1 MIKVSELT
9 GKPVISLAEAQNL
22 GYISGS
28 WFDGKLTSAKTA
40 EILSDSDDAP
50 ERRYV
55 ALKSLAVG
63 DDAAVVRSAY
73 LAKESNMQTATAACP
88 INSQCYNQDGKSLG
102 YVCDVILSGDKV
114 TEIICEKASFAPS
127 KLLALGNALCVFNDS
142 DKPIKPPAPA
152 RRKKTKAAHPAP
164 NPAPNPEPPQNFAAP
179 APNPEPQQSPE
190 PQPAPNS
197 APLAQSNVETP
208 ATPQSVTVTRTPGEP
223 VKDYGFLMG
232 KPVHSDIISHG
243 RVLIPA
249 GSVVDENVIEYA
261 RRENKLVQLAL
272 QAY

>member
-9 GKPVISLAEAQNL
+9 GKPVISLAEAKNL
-22 GYISGS
+22 GYISGI

-63 DDAAVVRSAY
+63 DDAAVVRSAQ

-114 TEIICEKASFAPS
+114 TEIICEKAGFAPS
-127 KLLALGNALCVFNDS
+127 KLLAIGNALCVFNDT
-142 DKPIKPPAPA
+142 DKPIKLPSPA
-152 RRKKTKAAHPAP
+152 RRKKPKAAHNAP
-164 NPAPNPEPPQNFAAP
+164 NPLHAPNHEPPQNFAAP
-179 APNPEPQQSPE
+179 ARE
-190 PQPAPNS
+190 QPAPPL

>member
-22 GYISGS
+22 GYISGI

-73 LAKESNMQTATAACP
+73 LAKESNMQTATSACP

-164 NPAPNPEPPQNFAAP
+164 NPLPAPNHEPPQNFAAP
-179 APNPEPQQSPE
+179 AREQTSP
-190 PQPAPNS
+190 
-197 APLAQSNVETP
+197 PLAQPKQSNVETP
-208 ATPQSVTVTRTPGEP
+208 AAPQSVTVTRTPGEP

>member
-22 GYISGS
+22 GYISGI

-127 KLLALGNALCVFNDS
+127 KLLAMGNALCVFNDS

-152 RRKKTKAAHPAP
+152 RRKKSRTQPRAAAKFCRARSRANLSPAC
-164 NPAPNPEPPQNFAAP
+164 
-179 APNPEPQQSPE
+179 
-190 PQPAPNS
+190 
-197 APLAQSNVETP
+197 
-208 ATPQSVTVTRTPGEP
+208 ATQAVQRG
-223 VKDYGFLMG
+223 
-232 KPVHSDIISHG
+232 
-243 RVLIPA
+243 
-249 GSVVDENVIEYA
+249 NA
-261 RRENKLVQLAL
+261 RRAAIGNGNAHTGRAGKRLRFFNGQARAL
-272 QAY
+272 GYN

>member
-9 GKPVISLAEAQNL
+9 GKPVISLAEAKNL
-22 GYISGS
+22 GYISGI

-63 DDAAVVRSAY
+63 DDAAVVRSAH

-114 TEIICEKASFAPS
+114 AEIICEKAGFAPS
-127 KLLALGNALCVFNDS
+127 KLLAIGNALCVFNDT
-142 DKPIKPPAPA
+142 DKPIKLPSPA
-152 RRKKTKAAHPAP
+152 RRKKPKAAHNAP
-164 NPAPNPEPPQNFAAP
+164 NPAPQQNFSAP

>member
-1 MIKVSELT
+1 M
-9 GKPVISLAEAQNL
+9 
-22 GYISGS
+22 
-28 WFDGKLTSAKTA
+28 
-40 EILSDSDDAP
+40 
-50 ERRYV
+50 
-55 ALKSLAVG
+55 G